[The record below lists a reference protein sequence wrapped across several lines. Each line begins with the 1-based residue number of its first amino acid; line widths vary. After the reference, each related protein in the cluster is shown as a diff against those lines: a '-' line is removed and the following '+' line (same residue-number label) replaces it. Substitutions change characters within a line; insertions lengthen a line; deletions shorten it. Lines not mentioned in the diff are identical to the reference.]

1 MKKRPG
7 SVRTLPI
14 LLLVLLCLFTA
25 ASWFWNRYVF
35 TGACVLTVLAA
46 GFTIYSLISFKR
58 KMFRYFDRIGT
69 HMSVAQRERLSKFPL
84 AVTVLSENGRV
95 IWYNDLFREQV
106 LKGRD
111 CYGADFSRLMGG
123 AHAENLV
130 EHPTAV
136 QRGDRMYTV
145 YGGVSSETNEKM
157 YLLYFVDD
165 TDLKRIADEYQLSRP
180 SVGICVIDNLD
191 ELIQNARESERAQLS
206 VRIETILEHW
216 VGKTSGF
223 MRKIG
228 TGRFLFLLEE
238 RHMREIV
245 AGRFAILDE
254 VRAVTAGGRMS
265 ATLSIGVGR
274 GGETLRKCEEM
285 ARQAL
290 DMALGR
296 GGDQAAVCSAGG
308 YEFFGGVSKGVEKRT
323 KVRSRII
330 ANALKELMETNDNV
344 LIMGHCSS
352 DLDSLGSAVG
362 VWRAAQ
368 SLGKPAHIVINQK
381 KSLAQSLI
389 QKLKDNDLGYIL
401 VDPDEAMQ
409 LMGRRTVLVVVD
421 THRPDFLESPELY
434 RACRQVVVIDHHR
447 KMVEH
452 IDNAVIFFHEPYAS
466 SASEMVAELLQYID
480 EKSVGQL
487 EAEALLSGVMLDTKN
502 FILRTGVRTF
512 EAAAFL
518 RRKGADT
525 VEVKKMFSS
534 SMAAYQEKAKLVAEA
549 KLHGRCAVTCSRDS
563 FADMRI
569 CSAQAADE
577 LLSIEGVDA
586 SFVLYKEGD
595 TVYISARSMGAVN
608 VQLIME
614 AIGGGGHLT
623 MAGAQLKG
631 VSLNDA
637 QCRLIEA
644 ADRYFVER
652 GEKNERKIS

>member
-46 GFTIYSLISFKR
+46 GFTIYYLISFKR

>member
-14 LLLVLLCLFTA
+14 LLLILLLLFTA

-35 TGACVLTVLAA
+35 TAACAVSVAA
-46 GFTIYSLISFKR
+46 SAATAVYLIGFKR
-58 KMFRYFDRIGT
+58 NMFRYFDRIGSQ
-69 HMSVAQRERLSKFPL
+69 MSVAKRERLSAFPI
-84 AVTVLSENGRV
+84 AVTALSENGRV

-111 CYGADFSRLMGG
+111 CYGADLSRLMGG
-123 AHAENLV
+123 AHAQSLV
-130 EHPTAV
+130 DHPTEIRHGGRA
-136 QRGDRMYTV
+136 YTV
-145 YGGVSSETNEKM
+145 YGGVSTEASDTM
-157 YLLYFVDD
+157 YLLYFIDD
-165 TDLKRIADEYQLSRP
+165 TELKNIANEYKLSRP

-191 ELIQNARESERAQLS
+191 ELIQNAKESERAQLS
-206 VRIETILEHW
+206 VRIETILEQW
-216 VGKTSGF
+216 LTKTTGF

-228 TGRFLFLLEE
+228 TGRFLFLMEE
-238 RHMREIV
+238 RHMAEMI
-245 AGRFAILDE
+245 AGRFAVLDE
-254 VRAVTAGGRMS
+254 VRMVTSGGRMS

-274 GGETLRKCEEM
+274 GGETLHRCEEM

-296 GGDQAAVCSAGG
+296 GGDQAAVCSPNG

-323 KVRSRII
+323 RVRSRII
-330 ANALKELMETNDNV
+330 ANALKELIEANDNV

-352 DLDSLGSAVG
+352 DLDSLGAAVG

-368 SLGKPAHIVINQK
+368 SLGKPAHIVIDQK
-381 KSLAQSLI
+381 RSLAQSLI
-389 QKLKDNDLGYIL
+389 QRLKENDLGYIML
-401 VDPDEAMQ
+401 DPEEAMQ
-409 LMGRRTVLVVVD
+409 LVGRRTVLVVVD

-434 RACRQVVVIDHHR
+434 RACKQVVVIDHHR

-466 SASEMVAELLQYID
+466 STSEMVAELLQYID
-480 EKSVGQL
+480 EQAVGQL

-563 FADMRI
+563 FPNMRI

-577 LLSIEGVDA
+577 LLSIDGVDA

-614 AIGGGGHLT
+614 AVGGGGHLT

-631 VSLNDA
+631 SSLNDA
-637 QCRLIEA
+637 QSRLIEA
-644 ADRYFVER
+644 ADRYFEER
-652 GEKNERKIS
+652 GEKNERKTS